1 VNHFLEWLDDWYVG
15 IHEIDRQHL
24 ELAALFNQLADSLH
38 SASVN
43 GCVRAP
49 SLPLVVQLLDET
61 RKHFKDEE
69 RIMQKYNYPD
79 LLDHHRE
86 HVMLLAELRDFIRE
100 IQAERRS
107 IDLNSLTALKHWLI
121 NHVIDVDLAFARFL
135 ERS

>member
-1 VNHFLEWLDDWYVG
+1 MNHFLEWLDDWYVG

-43 GCVRAP
+43 GCVTAS

-69 RIMQKYNYPD
+69 R
-79 LLDHHRE
+79 LE
-86 HVMLLAELRDFIRE
+86 ALADQPCDR
-100 IQAERRS
+100 RRS
-107 IDLNSLTALKHWLI
+107 GICPLS
-121 NHVIDVDLAFARFL
+121 
-135 ERS
+135 